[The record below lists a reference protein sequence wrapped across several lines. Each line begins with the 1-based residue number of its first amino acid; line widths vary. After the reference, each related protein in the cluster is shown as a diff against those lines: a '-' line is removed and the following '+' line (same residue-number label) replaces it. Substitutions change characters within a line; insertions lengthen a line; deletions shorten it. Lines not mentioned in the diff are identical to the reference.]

1 MDVHL
6 LRIMMATNIP
16 NSTPVEFTRSMLYH
30 PEYTQ
35 LKGSGTYPYITDEVE
50 YSTTNIGALTYPEIV
65 DTFFNRDKFIN
76 MVSNA
81 RGKLDNKVKLD
92 KQKTL
97 EHNVMT
103 MMLLLFPTKYF
114 TVNNHKQSIE
124 LLEPG
129 ISTHYNRSIFYNP
142 LKTMSSYVK
151 INSKPYTVT
160 EMIWLNDIL
169 NHPTYRKLLEEVY
182 NLNRSLNTYTT
193 EMLGKITKVKA
204 NVLREIDAIET
215 EITNGIK
222 IGSQGRTAV
231 TNQPYASENN
241 YNALFAILFLKKIIN
256 NEVANEELIKNI
268 NDEIKNAANNNY
280 AGKDSTR
287 TPKPDNYVPPILNAL
302 QAGLE
307 PLDRKP
313 TDEYTRLKTILD
325 KMFDANIKPILSTT
339 IGAGHVKDT
348 ISLTSHVESLF
359 NRNLIKDGADLIEQ
373 YLSAKNINL
382 SKQSNSRNENQIVSQ
397 FKYNVQ
403 YKYIRPTLTTTNI
416 ELQNYIDAITP
427 DIANEWIK
435 QFEKIYNKYVLKM
448 KDVTIDSHLLNLNVN
463 NINMEKS
470 GTSVPTK
477 EIYIKLTLV
486 DGEVN
491 DSNKSDIYCPITN
504 DALGNELLHLIEHRT
519 DNANILKE
527 DVSMFAVNSKQSANS
542 FNNQPQRTPI
552 TNKSDNKYAPVN
564 AGPNVNTN
572 YVVAKDTSDK
582 FGPIIIKSADQK
594 KLGEIVDEIR
604 KRTKPGIQM
613 TPESILEYIN
623 TTYADSLKLNK
634 DDQYTALP
642 DLPSAINE
650 WSKTSTRSNAT
661 LQDKLTAMK
670 SALDTSYKI
679 INGKVTD
686 SKPNGNPADRIKL
699 SSQLAIIGL
708 YAYIVELLLANET
721 NKKIVAI
728 SKGGKVHKKRRHKTI
743 KCKSKPRY
751 KTHKRRNF

>member
-30 PEYTQ
+30 PEYKE

-50 YSTTNIGALTYPEIV
+50 YSNTNIGALTYPEIV

-81 RGKLDNKVKLD
+81 RSKQDNKGELD

-129 ISTHYNRSIFYNP
+129 IATHYKRSIFYNP

-193 EMLGKITKVKA
+193 EMLGKIAKVKA
-204 NVLREIDAIET
+204 NVLKEIDAIET

-222 IGSQGRTAV
+222 IGSQGRANV
-231 TNQPYASENN
+231 TNQPYASESN
-241 YNALFAILFLKKIIN
+241 YTALFAILFLKKIIN
-256 NEVANEELIKNI
+256 NEIVNEALIKNI
-268 NDEIKNAANNNY
+268 NDTIKTAANENY
-280 AGKDSTR
+280 AGKARNSKTD
-287 TPKPDNYVPPILNAL
+287 DYVPPALNAL
-302 QAGLE
+302 YAGLE
-307 PLDRKP
+307 PADGKP
-313 TDEYTRLKTILD
+313 TDEYTRFKTILD
-325 KMFDANIKPILSTT
+325 KMIDANIKPIIDT
-339 IGAGHVKDT
+339 GHVKDAL
-348 ISLTSHVESLF
+348 SLTSHVENLF

-382 SKQSNSRNENQIVSQ
+382 SKQSNSRNDNQIISQ

-403 YKYIRPTLTTTNI
+403 YKYIRPILTTSNI
-416 ELQNYIDAITP
+416 ELQHYIDAITP
-427 DIANEWIK
+427 EIANEWIK
-435 QFEKIYNKYVLKM
+435 QFEKIYNKYVLKI

-470 GTSVPTK
+470 GTSAPTK
-477 EIYIKLTLV
+477 EIYIKMMLI

-491 DSNKSDIYCPITN
+491 DTNKSEIYCPVTN
-504 DALGNELLHLIEHRT
+504 DMLGNELLHLIEHRS
-519 DNANILKE
+519 DNANLLKE
-527 DVSMFAVNSKQSANS
+527 DVSMFAVNSKQSAVGY
-542 FNNQPQRTPI
+542 NNKPQRTP
-552 TNKSDNKYAPVN
+552 TNNKSDNRYAQVKN
-564 AGPNVNTN
+564 ESNVNVNSIVTKE
-572 YVVAKDTSDK
+572 ASDK

-594 KLGEIVDEIR
+594 KLSEIIDEIR
-604 KRTKPGIQM
+604 KRSTPGIQM
-613 TPESILEYIN
+613 TSESILEFIN
-623 TTYADSLKLNK
+623 STYTDSIGKNK
-634 DDQYTALP
+634 DQYEVLP

-650 WSKTSTRSNAT
+650 WSKNAMRSNT
-661 LQDKLTAMK
+661 MLQDKLTEMK
-670 SALDTSYKI
+670 SALDTGYKI
-679 INGKVTD
+679 INSKVTD
-686 SKPNGNPADRIKL
+686 SRQIVDNTYRNKL
-699 SSQLAIIGL
+699 LSQLATIGL
-708 YAYIVELLLANET
+708 YAYIVELLLANEI
-721 NKKIVAI
+721 NKKIVVT
-728 SKGGKVHKKRRHKTI
+728 SKGGKLHKKRIHKTI
-743 KCKSKPRY
+743 KHKSKPRY
-751 KTHKRRNF
+751 KTHKRRN